1 MEQNDTQKI
10 QEPAVNAAGHDAQP
24 GEAMSKEVKD
34 FLLICNLLP
43 LAQMVI
49 CFIPGVNVIA
59 PLIFWNMKKDLSP
72 EINQAGKDIIN
83 FQIIFLI
90 AFLAN
95 ILLSFVYIGILT
107 GPLVFIA
114 WIVFIILPVIK
125 ISNGEKF
132 KYPFNYVFIK

>member
-10 QEPAVNAAGHDAQP
+10 QEPAVNAAGHNAQT

-43 LAQMVI
+43 LAQMII

-72 EINQAGKDIIN
+72 EINQIGKDIIN

-95 ILLSFVYIGILT
+95 ILLYFVYIGLLT
-107 GPLVFIA
+107 GPLLGIA
-114 WIVFIILPVIK
+114 WFAFIIISVIK
-125 ISNGEKF
+125 AVNGEQF
-132 KYPFNYVFIK
+132 KYPFNYPFIK